1 MRSRPPG
8 GVCMH
13 THKTTRLRFTSI
25 FLILLGLLGTSL
37 YAQDAT
43 GRIIGVVTDATGAV
57 VPSARIIVTN
67 VATNISTEG
76 TTGPDGS
83 YQVLQLPIGSYKV
96 SAEAQGFRKTVTSP
110 QQLEINQS
118 LKVD

>member
-1 MRSRPPG
+1 
-8 GVCMH
+8 MH

-83 YQVLQLPIGSYKV
+83 YQDFRPTSEKKR
-96 SAEAQGFRKTVTSP
+96 AQNSSMLRE
-110 QQLEINQS
+110 QQIP
-118 LKVD
+118 K